1 MVASPIDDCTTS
13 STNGNGDTV
22 IAQYLA
28 TKVTWWATYPRILI
42 FTSST
47 LSTYNPETFQ
57 CTNQW
62 EIADI
67 EDVEVLSTP
76 NQFVLKLEKSRF
88 RSAKL
93 RFVCTARGHLLSLV
107 ARLRRQ
113 VTVSSIIFLDEDGR
127 RVQTLPFLYL
137 SKVAFSSEHSEGMV
151 LSTAYHDR
159 FFLCGERHEC
169 LNEIVAAANEA
180 GVQIYKTASPITALQ
195 LRLMNT
201 QVLDRPTI
209 MCFDVK
215 KTLAGNGDAVSGS
228 DSSEGGGKKAYK
240 MIQLILQGDAL
251 VEMHSS
257 MQTVIA
263 RPYTRY
269 GIKYL

>member
-1 MVASPIDDCTTS
+1 MVASPIDCTTS

-28 TKVTWWATYPRILI
+28 TK
-42 FTSST
+42 
-47 LSTYNPETFQ
+47 
-57 CTNQW
+57 
-62 EIADI
+62 
-67 EDVEVLSTP
+67 
-76 NQFVLKLEKSRF
+76 FVLKLEKSRF

-93 RFVCTARGHLLSLV
+93 RF
-107 ARLRRQ
+107 

-215 KTLAGNGDAVSGS
+215 KTLASNGDAVSGS
-228 DSSEGGGKKAYK
+228 DSSEG
-240 MIQLILQGDAL
+240 DAAQDSL
-251 VEMHSS
+251 M
-257 MQTVIA
+257 
-263 RPYTRY
+263 
-269 GIKYL
+269 

>member
-1 MVASPIDDCTTS
+1 
-13 STNGNGDTV
+13 
-22 IAQYLA
+22 
-28 TKVTWWATYPRILI
+28 
-42 FTSST
+42 
-47 LSTYNPETFQ
+47 
-57 CTNQW
+57 
-62 EIADI
+62 
-67 EDVEVLSTP
+67 
-76 NQFVLKLEKSRF
+76 
-88 RSAKL
+88 
-93 RFVCTARGHLLSLV
+93 
-107 ARLRRQ
+107 
-113 VTVSSIIFLDEDGR
+113 
-127 RVQTLPFLYL
+127 
-137 SKVAFSSEHSEGMV
+137 MV

-215 KTLAGNGDAVSGS
+215 KTLASNGDAVSGS
-228 DSSEGGGKKAYK
+228 DSSEGDGKKAYK

-263 RPYTRY
+263 RPYSALLSIVPDDHALCNRFLKSSTPSTSSFFSRMCSFAT
-269 GIKYL
+269 GASG